1 MNYRIKLGTM
11 MAVLFAMVVKVNAQT
26 IESAALL
33 KRNEQ
38 FEKAS
43 SEYGKLISFGNAAM
57 GRQEP
62 EAAMKLSTIYYQTG
76 DNYMKWALSE
86 SENAS
91 LVLEKMDSAMMMFE
105 KGARIMDGNPMNH
118 IGVAGVLGWKKDV
131 VGMDNKLTYANTQAL
146 DKKLKL
152 TKELT
157 QEALLGV
164 ASTYSSYG
172 RKEDLAKANLALN
185 EVLKRNPKN
194 RDLFVVWG
202 DYEDAAR
209 KYASGIEASNLSKA
223 IEQYNKA
230 MTIDPLNVI
239 AVLKKG
245 VLYKQVEN
253 WDKALEFYN
262 EAIKIE
268 PNFAPAYRE
277 KAELLKSAQRFSQ
290 AVEAYDS
297 YLKLNN
303 SCSASQRY
311 STFLFL
317 AKDYAKAMME
327 LERTL
332 PCNPNNAVMYRVL
345 AYTCLETGD
354 YAKGLQNIDA
364 FFTKVQDT
372 KYITGADY
380 AVKGKLLNALGQDSL
395 GIAMIAKGMEVDT
408 AYKSGYD
415 EIIEL
420 YKKAKKFDKVA
431 MWTEKKIKRLGG
443 KPLDYFN
450 WAQNIYLSKNYMRAD
465 SVFATVEEQYFE
477 ATLMRAKANNRME
490 TADDFKGLGKPH
502 FEKYI
507 TRIAEA
513 EVNIPG
519 TIEKSKKGLA
529 EAYDYLGVFYARNND
544 DVCAKAAWSI
554 VLTLDSAHKRANEML
569 AEKEM
574 QAADG
579 TLCSIL
585 PSLTAK
591 KKEDVAPN
599 EGPKE

>member
-1 MNYRIKLGTM
+1 
-11 MAVLFAMVVKVNAQT
+11 
-26 IESAALL
+26 
-33 KRNEQ
+33 
-38 FEKAS
+38 
-43 SEYGKLISFGNAAM
+43 
-57 GRQEP
+57 
-62 EAAMKLSTIYYQTG
+62 
-76 DNYMKWALSE
+76 
-86 SENAS
+86 
-91 LVLEKMDSAMMMFE
+91 
-105 KGARIMDGNPMNH
+105 
-118 IGVAGVLGWKKDV
+118 
-131 VGMDNKLTYANTQAL
+131 
-146 DKKLKL
+146 
-152 TKELT
+152 
-157 QEALLGV
+157 
-164 ASTYSSYG
+164 
-172 RKEDLAKANLALN
+172 
-185 EVLKRNPKN
+185 
-194 RDLFVVWG
+194 
-202 DYEDAAR
+202 
-209 KYASGIEASNLSKA
+209 
-223 IEQYNKA
+223 
-230 MTIDPLNVI
+230 VI

-245 VLYKQVEN
+245 ILYKQVEN

-290 AVEAYDS
+290 AVEAYES

-311 STFLFL
+311 ATFLFL
-317 AKDYAKAMME
+317 AKDFTKAMAE

-354 YAKGLQNIDA
+354 YAKGLENIDA
-364 FFTKVQDT
+364 FFSKVQDS
-372 KYITGADY
+372 KYLTGADY

-395 GIAMIAKGMEVDT
+395 GVAMITKGMELDT

-431 MWTEKKIKRLGG
+431 MWSEKKIKRLGG

-450 WAQNIYLSKNYMRAD
+450 WAQNLYLSKNYMRAD

-490 TADDFKGLGKPH
+490 VADNFKGLGKPH

-507 TRIAEA
+507 TRIVDAET
-513 EVNIPG
+513 NIPG

-544 DVCAKAAWSI
+544 DGCAKAAWSI
-554 VLTLDSAHKRANEML
+554 VLTMDGAHKRANEML

-579 TLCSIL
+579 TLCTLL
-585 PSLTAK
+585 PSLTPK
-591 KKEDVAPN
+591 KKEEVAPQ
-599 EGPKE
+599 EAPKE